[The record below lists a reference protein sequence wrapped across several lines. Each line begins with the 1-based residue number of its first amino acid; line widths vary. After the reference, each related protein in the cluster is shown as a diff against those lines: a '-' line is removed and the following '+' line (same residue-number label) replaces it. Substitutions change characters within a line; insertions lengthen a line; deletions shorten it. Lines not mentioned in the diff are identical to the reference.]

1 MTDASIY
8 LAATIY
14 FWQFSRDWF
23 NFAAVGYVFNLF
35 TAMGAF
41 LLPESP
47 RFLLEKGRIDE
58 LKETME
64 VVASFN

>member
-1 MTDASIY
+1 
-8 LAATIY
+8 
-14 FWQFSRDWF
+14 
-23 NFAAVGYVFNLF
+23 
-35 TAMGAF
+35 MGAF

-64 VVASFN
+64 VVASFNQKDLRWNPALYKPKPDEIFNDEESH